1 MRGDMSPECSV
12 LYILSRWM
20 ALKLI
25 SAKFN
30 LSLVLLEQHKKP
42 LIMQLSNYK
51 YKKSSNKT

>member
-1 MRGDMSPECSV
+1 
-12 LYILSRWM
+12 M
-20 ALKLI
+20 APKLI

-51 YKKSSNKT
+51 YKESSNKT